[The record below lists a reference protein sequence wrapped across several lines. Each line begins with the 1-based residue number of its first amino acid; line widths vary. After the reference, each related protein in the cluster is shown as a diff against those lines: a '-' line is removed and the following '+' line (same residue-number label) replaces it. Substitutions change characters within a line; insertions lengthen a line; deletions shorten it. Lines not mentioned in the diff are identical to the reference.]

1 MFLTVT
7 KHAIEVTCFNEK
19 TVFQTPPPSPRL
31 PNSFQFPTHP
41 SPSLFFRSK
50 QTGKTSK
57 QTNKNKTKQK
67 KIKIHKIKKHSILGK
82 T

>member
-31 PNSFQFPTHP
+31 PNS
-41 SPSLFFRSK
+41 SSSLPIQAQVSFSEANKQVKKANK
-50 QTGKTSK
+50 QTKTRQSK
-57 QTNKNKTKQK
+57 KNKNTQNKKT
-67 KIKIHKIKKHSILGK
+67 
-82 T
+82 

>member
-19 TVFQTPPPSPRL
+19 TVFQTSPPSPRL

-67 KIKIHKIKKHSILGK
+67 NNKNTQNKK